1 MGLDFNLIT
10 TFAALAMITLVG
22 PAVVFILFYRRAL

>member
-1 MGLDFNLIT
+1 
-10 TFAALAMITLVG
+10 MITLVG